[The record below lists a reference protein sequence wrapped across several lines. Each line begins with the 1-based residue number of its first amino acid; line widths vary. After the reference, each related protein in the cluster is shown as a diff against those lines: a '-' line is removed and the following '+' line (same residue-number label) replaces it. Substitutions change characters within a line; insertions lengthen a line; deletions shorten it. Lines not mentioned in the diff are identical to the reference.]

1 VREVSR
7 RIAGASTV
15 DLTVSARGA
24 AARALLRR
32 GHAAVGVSVVFS
44 SEAETQT
51 RSRRIRLSRP
61 R

>member
-32 GHAAVGVSVVFS
+32 GHASVGVSVAFS
-44 SEAETQT
+44 AEGETQT
-51 RSRRIRLSRP
+51 RSRLIRLSRAG
-61 R
+61 